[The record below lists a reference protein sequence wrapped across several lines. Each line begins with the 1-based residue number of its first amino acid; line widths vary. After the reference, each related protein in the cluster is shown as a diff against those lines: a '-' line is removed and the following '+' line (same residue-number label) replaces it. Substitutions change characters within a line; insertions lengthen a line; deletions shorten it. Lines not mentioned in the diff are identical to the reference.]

1 MALQKVQ
8 NISIFDKPILRIA
21 ASLKM
26 EKLLQNFLQDF
37 RNDCISVY
45 EIPVYIAL
53 NAVIADTV
61 ACFRDFK

>member
-8 NISIFDKPILRIA
+8 NVSIFDKPILRIA

-45 EIPVYIAL
+45 EIPVYIAH

-61 ACFRDFK
+61 HGLL